1 MTTAKSLARA
11 GVTGAL
17 YALLTIALAP
27 ISYGVL
33 QFRVSEALT
42 VLPLIF
48 PETAIGLT
56 IGCFIA
62 NIFSV
67 NGPIDL
73 VLGTLATFIASLI
86 TAFIGKKITK
96 TIPKIIL
103 GILPPVFIN
112 AIIVPFTFMAVSDT
126 FVTYLYNAS
135 SVLLGQAVVICVL
148 GPLLYFAVVKI
159 TEKLK
164 LSR

>member
-1 MTTAKSLARA
+1 MSTAKSLARA

-17 YALLTIALAP
+17 YALLTIVLAP
-27 ISYGVL
+27 ISYGPV

-56 IGCFIA
+56 IGCLIA

-67 NGPIDL
+67 NGPIDM
-73 VLGTLATFIASLI
+73 VLGTFATLIASLL
-86 TAFIGKKITK
+86 TVLIGKKVVK
-96 TIPKIIL
+96 TVPKIIL
-103 GILPPVFIN
+103 GILPPILIN
-112 AIIVPFTFMAVSDT
+112 AIIVPFTFMTASDS
-126 FVTYLYNAS
+126 FVVYLYNALT
-135 SVLLGQAVVICVL
+135 VLLGQAVVICVL
-148 GPLLYFAVVKI
+148 GPLLYFAVLKV

-164 LSR
+164 LK